1 MTRPVE
7 QVLLRF
13 DGQYGTGAVLA
24 ESFRL
29 LLGDARQRLYRAE
42 PNGGEAAAC
51 TCRPISSSAAR
62 KVTWCAH
69 STTVLMCRWGQR
81 DNEALVVVATHPACE
96 KKSRVGLT
104 RVFPGLRT
112 LLHQSA
118 ARRFHCCRCRRP
130 RASHR
135 GAFEPVLADE
145 DQEQDP
151 DRWCSHAPCGKAR
164 VANHL
169 AMGVEPPSGVGSSAG
184 ADSDA
189 DHRVCPRRPRDQR
202 AASPFLGLWPA
213 DYRCTLE
220 SRSSLGARLCASA

>member
-1 MTRPVE
+1 MLPATPGASAERSSVPARPSRKRIPRSRLGPFANQGLGKFREELRRAVTAIQLYSKAHDLPEE

-29 LLGDARQRLYRAE
+29 LLCDARQRLYRAE

-130 RASHR
+130 LPASR
-135 GAFEPVLADE
+135 GF
-145 DQEQDP
+145 
-151 DRWCSHAPCGKAR
+151 
-164 VANHL
+164 
-169 AMGVEPPSGVGSSAG
+169 
-184 ADSDA
+184 
-189 DHRVCPRRPRDQR
+189 
-202 AASPFLGLWPA
+202 
-213 DYRCTLE
+213 
-220 SRSSLGARLCASA
+220 